1 LNVAIT
7 FVAVQAW
14 TGSSGSASIVLTVPT
29 GVSDGDVLLA
39 IVSNRNAAAHTV
51 PGGWALVASAT
62 QLTVY
67 SHVAASEPANY
78 TWSWTGACQTGGSI
92 IAYRGVNTGSILDA
106 APTTGYASVASLNT
120 VTPGAMVVVAG
131 AGQDNITAPGG
142 SWTNRLLYN
151 AGGIQRIS
159 YDDKLMAVAGATGS
173 VSLTG
178 GVYASQIPLRP
189 ILAGARGT
197 FDAPLRGA
205 FSGLFG

>member
-1 LNVAIT
+1 VAIT

-14 TGSSGSASIVLTVPT
+14 TGSNSATSIVLTVPA

-39 IVSNRNAAAHTV
+39 NVSNRNLAAQTV
-51 PGGWALVASAT
+51 PAGWTLIANNNALN
-62 QLTVY
+62 VY
-67 SHVAASEPANY
+67 SHVAASEPGNY
-78 TWSWTGACQTGGSI
+78 TWSWTGATPTGGSI

-106 APTTGYASVASLNT
+106 APTTGYISAASLNT

-142 SWTNRLLYN
+142 AWTNRLLYN

-159 YDDKLMAVAGATGS
+159 YDDKIMAAAGATNS

-178 GVYASQIPLRP
+178 NVYVAQIPLRP
-189 ILAGARGT
+189 ALSGSKGI
-197 FDAPLRGA
+197 FDTSLRGA
-205 FSGLFG
+205 FGGIFG